1 MIRPLTSWLLV
12 TIALIV
18 AAPMAVQLA
27 GVQLPATS
35 PGASGSGS
43 AGTLLAWALLSN
55 GLIAAVLLNLG
66 ARSTRRG
73 AALGVGLFA
82 IAFGLG
88 HFAGLIEAWFFGV
101 LTGELTARLAVMGA
115 ITSLVGCVGAVWL
128 TKRDRAAMTL
138 GNASPW
144 RLSPARLVAVAALY
158 VVIYFAA
165 GVLVFPFIRDFYTA
179 AGLPHRGLI
188 AAVQFFARGPLF
200 AVLLSWL
207 VCSTSGTRAERALR
221 AAVTLSLV
229 GGIAPLLLPNPFMPD
244 AVRWAHSVEV
254 GVSHVIFGALAGWLL
269 APQTRAGVAST
280 GRDDV
285 SREVSGHASA

>member
-1 MIRPLTSWLLV
+1 MIRLLTSWLLL
-12 TIALIV
+12 TIALIA
-18 AAPMAVQLA
+18 AAPPAVQLA
-27 GVQLPATS
+27 GVQLPASAPESGS
-35 PGASGSGS
+35 PGA
-43 AGTLLAWALLSN
+43 LLVWALLSN

-73 AALGVGLFA
+73 AALLVGLFA

-88 HFAGLIEAWFFGV
+88 HVAGLVEGWFFRV
-101 LTGELTARLAVMGA
+101 LTGPMTARLAVMGA
-115 ITSLVGCVGAVWL
+115 ITSLVGCVGTVWL
-128 TKRDRAAMTL
+128 TTRDRVALTP
-138 GNASPW
+138 GDASPW
-144 RLSPARLVAVAALY
+144 RLDPARLVAVAALY
-158 VVIYFAA
+158 VVTYFAA
-165 GVLVFPFIRDFYTA
+165 GVLVFPFVRDFYAA
-179 AGLPHRGLI
+179 AGLPHRGVI

-207 VCSTSGTRAERALR
+207 VCSTSGTRGARALR

-229 GGIAPLLLPNPFMPD
+229 GGVAPLLLPNPFMPD

-269 APQTRAGVAST
+269 APPTSAAVAST
-280 GRDDV
+280 RRDDV